1 MTQPKD
7 SVLQAAAE
15 LFQARGVNNTT
26 VQDITQAAGIAKGA
40 FYQHFE
46 SKDAL
51 ILALVNQLHD
61 DILHAATPL
70 ASEHTGSPL
79 EWLQSTISAELKVST
94 NYQKLL
100 HAVAIEFPPNSTG
113 AVPETID
120 NFHRRLY
127 AWHKRILTEAFG
139 ARVDAYLDDLVF
151 VLEGSINHYLV
162 RFFWLGSAPPISR
175 IAAFI
180 TQSLNAIVQHDEHL
194 TPAFSHT
201 WQDNIDRHQQLE
213 AVIDQLNNLRT
224 TVRQTTRAISTRDND
239 LAAINLVLAEL
250 TENTPREFL
259 VDALLAQLKTR
270 DYLTTELTSA
280 LTSWNNWKGTP
291 R

>member
-1 MTQPKD
+1 MTQPKG

-15 LFQARGVNNTT
+15 LLQARSVNNTT
-26 VQDITQAAGIAKGA
+26 VQDIIQAAGIAKGA

-51 ILALVNQLHD
+51 ILTLVNQLHD

-127 AWHKRILTEAFG
+127 AWHKRILAEAFG

-151 VLEGSINHYLV
+151 VLVGSINHSV
-162 RFFWLGSAPPISR
+162 VSTFGLGSVPPIR
-175 IAAFI
+175 QIASYI
-180 TQSLNAIVQHDEHL
+180 TLSLYAIVIHDEHL

-201 WQDNIDRHQQLE
+201 WQDTIDRHQHLE
-213 AVIDQLNNLRT
+213 AVIDQLNSLRT
-224 TVRQTTRAISTRDND
+224 TVRQTTRAI
-239 LAAINLVLAEL
+239 LA
-250 TENTPREFL
+250 R
-259 VDALLAQLKTR
+259 
-270 DYLTTELTSA
+270 
-280 LTSWNNWKGTP
+280 
-291 R
+291 